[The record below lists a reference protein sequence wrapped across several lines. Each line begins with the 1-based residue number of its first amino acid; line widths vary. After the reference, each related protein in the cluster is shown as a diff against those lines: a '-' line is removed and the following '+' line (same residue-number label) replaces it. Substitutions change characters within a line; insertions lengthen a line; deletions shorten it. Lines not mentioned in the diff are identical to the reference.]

1 MNDKLFELT
10 ISVEALKIHE
20 IDGKVGNI
28 SQTKLYPSQHQE
40 SCPINVL
47 THL

>member
-20 IDGKVGNI
+20 IDGKVGTSVRPNYILVNI
-28 SQTKLYPSQHQE
+28 KKAAQ
-40 SCPINVL
+40 
-47 THL
+47 